1 MIPESSISYVG
12 PPELQNGHIVGF
24 QRRGDRAAVRIR
36 GVDGRDVT
44 IQFTGVAD
52 LAAVRPEGMLL
63 HGIAELRPAD
73 AGQPTG
79 LRHFVFANE
88 EEWDDACLEIA
99 ARDFWVVD
107 ADPREPMD

>member
-1 MIPESSISYVG
+1 VIPESSISYVG
-12 PPELQNGHIVGF
+12 PPELQNGHVVAF

-36 GVDGRDVT
+36 GVDGREVT
-44 IQFTGVAD
+44 IEFTGVAD

-73 AGQPTG
+73 AGQATA

-99 ARDFWVVD
+99 ARDFWVVH
-107 ADPREPMD
+107 ADLGEPMD